1 MAFKRALVVDDSRSA
16 RISLKRLLEEQG
28 LDVVLAESGEEA
40 ISLLGRESVDVIFM
54 DHTMPGM
61 DGLEALT
68 AIKSNPLTATIP
80 VMMYTTK
87 EGEVYVSQARALG
100 AIGVL
105 PKEFQPH
112 VLFDMLLDL
121 GLVNDRR
128 AQERPPAATAEADGT
143 GVSNQ
148 ELEHSGDQ
156 QAVGMSVQALVTRV
170 LEDQHMSLRADILQS
185 HRDFAKQVAAEVLHQ
200 QRDTAQAEASAD
212 AAAADSSGS
221 TVQLQSASQHWVSM
235 LMIVL
240 TAATIV
246 FAVLYWQLLEERGTM
261 ASALAAAAAKA
272 SAAEQAR
279 SEAIGLLA
287 ESSNEAPA
295 TNLLDALT
303 WAVNRDAEVGFSA
316 KPFNA
321 DRAERLSDMLDKLA
335 SAGFQGTLLLESH
348 LGRYCLV
355 SDDAGAYQP
364 APADLP
370 LVDCALIGHPL
381 DDSTEVAE
389 RQSEAFKD
397 FMEAPLPAGIEL
409 QLVAHDGIS
418 SQTRVEYP
426 ANAESAGDWNQV
438 AALNNRVELALI
450 PQR

>member
-28 LDVVLAESGEEA
+28 LEVVLAESGEEA
-40 ISLLGRESVDVIFM
+40 IGLLGSEPVDVIFM

-105 PKEFQPH
+105 PKTFQPH
-112 VLFDMLLDL
+112 VLFDMLLSL
-121 GLVNDRR
+121 GLVNERR
-128 AQERPPAATAEADGT
+128 AQGGSAAENAGSGQADT
-143 GVSNQ
+143 TPQSHTD
-148 ELEHSGDQ
+148 ESE

-185 HRDFAKQVAAEVLHQ
+185 HRNFAKQVAAEVL
-200 QRDTAQAEASAD
+200 QRHSESTPQSGATESTDFPAPPP
-212 AAAADSSGS
+212 AAAPP
-221 TVQLQSASQHWVSM
+221 ASQNWVSM
-235 LMIVL
+235 VMILL

-246 FAVLYWQLLEERGTM
+246 FAVLYWQLREDHLALSSALTA
-261 ASALAAAAAKA
+261 ASAQL

-279 SEAIGLLA
+279 SEAVTMLA
-287 ESSNEAPA
+287 DSRRETPPA
-295 TNLLDALT
+295 NLLNALT
-303 WAVNRDAEVGFSA
+303 WAVNRDAEVEFSQPA
-316 KPFNA
+316 FDA
-321 DRAERLSDMLDKLA
+321 DRAAQLSDMLDKLA
-335 SAGFQGTLLLESH
+335 AAGFQGTLLLESH

-355 SDDAGAYQP
+355 SDDAGTYQQ

-370 LVDCALIGHPL
+370 LVDCTLIGHPL
-381 DDSTEVAE
+381 DDSTDTAD
-389 RQSEAFKD
+389 RQSEEFQAFL
-397 FMEAPLPAGIEL
+397 ANPLPAGIDL
-409 QLVAHDGIS
+409 RLVAHDGTS
-418 SQTRVEYP
+418 SKARVAYP
-426 ANAESAGDWNQV
+426 PDAVTAGSWNSV
-438 AALNNRVELALI
+438 AALNNRVELTLI
-450 PQR
+450 PRA